1 MSGWRASYMLAG
13 ALVLSAIGAVAF
25 AHTSGIVVA
34 TSYAG
39 ETATAAPT
47 TTDPSGHDGVHHL
60 AHNSIAP
67 GLPPTVLS
75 TPPPVVAAGGA
86 QLRSSATS
94 LGNPVAGE
102 PVMFYVGSRSGW
114 RSVSSLIC
122 SAMTTADGVASCR
135 IDRLQL
141 AAVDARGY
149 TAKFASEPGFDAAI
163 GRWSQ
168 GSAGR

>member
-1 MSGWRASYMLAG
+1 MSSWRASYMLAG

-25 AHTSGIVVA
+25 AHTSGIVVPR
-34 TSYAG
+34 SYAG
-39 ETATAAPT
+39 ETATAAST
-47 TTDPSGHDGVHHL
+47 TTEPSGHDGALHQAHH
-60 AHNSIAP
+60 STAP
-67 GLPPTVLS
+67 GLPPTVLTS
-75 TPPPVVAAGGA
+75 SPPVVTAGGA
-86 QLRSSATS
+86 QLRASATS

-102 PVMFYVGSRSGW
+102 PVIFYVGSRSGW

-122 SAMTTADGVASCR
+122 SAMTTGDGVAACR